1 MTIDDMI
8 WLARWL
14 DDAGIK
20 PAQAPSAGEDFENFK
35 LAYGLD
41 DLGFGE
47 IGFDDLVTAFSILSD
62 YMDGICY

>member
-1 MTIDDMI
+1 MAIDDMI

-20 PAQAPSAGEDFENFK
+20 PGQAPSRDDFESFK
-35 LAYGLD
+35 KAYGLD

-47 IGFDDLVTAFSILSD
+47 IGYDDLISAFTILSD
-62 YMDGICY
+62 YADGICY